1 LILAV
6 GSILGMSAV
15 VGLVSKYK
23 KWKTH
28 SSFNAEFVLHSI
40 ELFQSAKFKK
50 VILLE
55 RSCLGAPF
63 NWILPNI
70 IGP

>member
-1 LILAV
+1 MRWVI
-6 GSILGMSAV
+6 
-15 VGLVSKYK
+15 GLVSKYK

-28 SSFNAEFVLHSI
+28 LSFHAELVMQHSI
-40 ELFQSAKFKK
+40 GLFQSAKIKK
-50 VILLE
+50 VTLLE